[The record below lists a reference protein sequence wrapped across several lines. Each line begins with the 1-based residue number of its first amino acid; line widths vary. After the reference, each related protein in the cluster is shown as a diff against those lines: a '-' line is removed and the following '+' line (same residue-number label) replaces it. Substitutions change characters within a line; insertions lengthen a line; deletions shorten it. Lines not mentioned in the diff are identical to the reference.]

1 MKPPPANM
9 DPSPP
14 PAPEYIPVCNK
25 TNAPKTKKKK
35 KKFYKVRDAN
45 HEPAKKDTSQKKKAV
60 GR

>member
-14 PAPEYIPVCNK
+14 PAPEYIPVCNE
-25 TNAPKTKKKK
+25 TNAQKNKNKNCYSQQETQITSKQKKTQ
-35 KKFYKVRDAN
+35 
-45 HEPAKKDTSQKKKAV
+45 AKKKKAV